1 MVMMS
6 FIVMLTLE
14 WGNDMSDEVE
24 VYKRDGLG
32 DQQELT
38 PSSEDPFG
46 KLFSSYLGLSFA
58 LSLAHLPTKP
68 FSALSTL
75 QTHNRDLTF
84 QVSEAEEQLKE
95 LLLRRKEDSK
105 ANARVVEIFATHRHA
120 WQRKERSLLQ
130 QIDEEAEEIARL
142 RERVA
147 ELEKTEAE
155 LKRAVG
161 ERDEMMG
168 FLNSSV
174 KSVKTAPFCSPE
186 LDSEMG
192 VRFGK
197 MGEGMEE
204 CFMGG
209 RVNNSVVEEEEEK
222 NMFSPDFL
230 NSASK
235 FWTERASPWPDM
247 QYEYRESLYNSKHY
261 VTREAPWKESAGVS
275 SKLKQL
281 ELELLNLEIVG
292 KRDLSK
298 VTSLMQKQAEI
309 YRAISGKIDDL
320 CQRMQ
325 DPCEPL
331 GSEFRTQKQTDFLLE
346 AFRLQQHASET
357 GQKLLALQSKTGK
370 ARCGDDTTEGQA
382 SVAARRAIDLVRNT
396 LKEIQRSLEIWL
408 ARIIGDLEGILARDG
423 VSRAKD
429 YFISSYPLVQQ

>member
-1 MVMMS
+1 MAA
-6 FIVMLTLE
+6 
-14 WGNDMSDEVE
+14 
-24 VYKRDGLG
+24 G
-32 DQQELT
+32 DQQQLN

-120 WQRKERSLLQ
+120 WQRKERNLLQ

-155 LKRAVG
+155 LKRAVA

-168 FLNSSV
+168 FLSSGV

-197 MGEGMEE
+197 MGVCEEIEE

-209 RVNNSVVEEEEEK
+209 RVNNSVEEEEEEK

-247 QYEYRESLYNSKHY
+247 QYESRESLYNSKHY

-396 LKEIQRSLEIWL
+396 FKEIQRSLEIWL
-408 ARIIGDLEGILARDG
+408 ARIIGDLEGVLARDG

>member
-1 MVMMS
+1 MAA
-6 FIVMLTLE
+6 
-14 WGNDMSDEVE
+14 
-24 VYKRDGLG
+24 G
-32 DQQELT
+32 DQQEL
-38 PSSEDPFG
+38 DPFG

-58 LSLAHLPTKP
+58 LSLAHLPTQAI
-68 FSALSTL
+68 SALSRL
-75 QTHNRDLTF
+75 KTHNRELTF

-120 WQRKERSLLQ
+120 WQRKERRLLQ
-130 QIDEEAEEIARL
+130 Q
-142 RERVA
+142 
-147 ELEKTEAE
+147 
-155 LKRAVG
+155 
-161 ERDEMMG
+161 
-168 FLNSSV
+168 
-174 KSVKTAPFCSPE
+174 
-186 LDSEMG
+186 
-192 VRFGK
+192 
-197 MGEGMEE
+197 MEE
-204 CFMGG
+204 CFLGG
-209 RVNNSVVEEEEEK
+209 RVNSVEEK

-247 QYEYRESLYNSKHY
+247 QYESRESLYNSKHY
-261 VTREAPWKESAGVS
+261 VTREAAWKESAGVS

-292 KRDLSK
+292 KPDLSK

-325 DPCEPL
+325 DSDPCEPAPL

-370 ARCGDDTTEGQA
+370 ARCGDDSEGQA
-382 SVAARRAIDLVRNT
+382 SVAARRSIDLIRNT
-396 LKEIQRSLEIWL
+396 FKEIQRSLEIWL

>member
-1 MVMMS
+1 MAA
-6 FIVMLTLE
+6 
-14 WGNDMSDEVE
+14 
-24 VYKRDGLG
+24 G
-32 DQQELT
+32 DQQEL
-38 PSSEDPFG
+38 DPFG

-58 LSLAHLPTKP
+58 LSLAHLPTQAI
-68 FSALSTL
+68 SALSRL
-75 QTHNRDLTF
+75 KTHNRELTF

-120 WQRKERSLLQ
+120 WQRKERRLLQ
-130 QIDEEAEEIARL
+130 QIDEEAEEVARL

-161 ERDEMMG
+161 ERDEMLG
-168 FLNSSV
+168 FLSSSV
-174 KSVKTAPFCSPE
+174 KTVKTAPFSSREVDSGNGGCY
-186 LDSEMG
+186 SEMG
-192 VRFGK
+192 LRFGE
-197 MGEGMEE
+197 MGVCEEMEE
-204 CFMGG
+204 CFLGG
-209 RVNNSVVEEEEEK
+209 RVNSVEEK

-235 FWTERASPWPDM
+235 FWTERASPWP
-247 QYEYRESLYNSKHY
+247 YESRESLYNSKHY
-261 VTREAPWKESAGVS
+261 VTREAAWKESAGVS

-292 KRDLSK
+292 KPDLSK

-325 DPCEPL
+325 DSDPCEPAPL

-370 ARCGDDTTEGQA
+370 ARCGDDSEGQA
-382 SVAARRAIDLVRNT
+382 SVAARRSIDLIRNT
-396 LKEIQRSLEIWL
+396 FKEIQRSLEIWL